1 MKMKSYEFDL
11 EKEETLFRGERQ
23 LMERMIEK
31 HHRVD
36 PVLLRW
42 IVTEILWKRNFVLRL
57 SPQAFDSRR
66 PISEMKSR
74 PSLLMRPRRQV
85 PRSLSSQAPN
95 ILCIFSWRLSRSRG
109 HNETA
114 RVSTTVAFHNKAR
127 PLLHRTN

>member
-57 SPQAFDSRR
+57 SPQAFDSCR

-74 PSLLMRPRRQV
+74 PSLLMRPRI
-85 PRSLSSQAPN
+85 STATGTKESLLSSSKYFVCFLVAA
-95 ILCIFSWRLSRSRG
+95 FSAAQPASI
-109 HNETA
+109 A
-114 RVSTTVAFHNKAR
+114 VS
-127 PLLHRTN
+127 